1 MNYLMRIGLIPACIL
16 LSLMTVLPCF
26 GQSMPETA
34 FYWENPYYINPASV
48 NFDYAGYFTLGG
60 RKQWTGIEGSPA
72 TYFATGAFYAEDYKT
87 QGGIKILKDK
97 IGYIGN
103 LDIALSYAYTLPVRR
118 NSWLNFGIS
127 GNFQHRSVDHNE
139 ILFIEGNDPILAY
152 DKLKNANQWNASVGM
167 EYSYARQFKVGIAC
181 QNLFSLFHET
191 GNLYEGTNFF
201 YGRYRTRYLGRPLEA
216 GRYRTL
222 SIPRSFDIEAG
233 LCVKQYQHQLQV
245 DGMLSLYINRETQ
258 EEKFQLSLFG
268 RSTGEIGALI
278 GLKLISELKILCTYD
293 YNFNALQNYSHGT
306 LEVMLSFPIHRN
318 RLGNCLYF

>member
-1 MNYLMRIGLIPACIL
+1 MKIALILTYIT
-16 LSLMTVLPCF
+16 LSLIISQPCF

-60 RKQWTGIEGSPA
+60 RKQWTGIKGSPA
-72 TYFATGAFYAEDYKT
+72 TYFATGAFYAEDYRT

-103 LDIALSYAYTLPVRR
+103 LDISLSYAYTLPVQR
-118 NSWLNFGIS
+118 NSRLNFGIS
-127 GNFQHRSVDHNE
+127 GSYQHQSVDRDE
-139 ILFIEGNDPILAY
+139 ILFIEGNDPTLVY
-152 DKLKNANQWNASVGM
+152 ENLRNSNKWNASVGM
-167 EYSYARQFKVGIAC
+167 EYSYARQIKVGIAC
-181 QNLFSLFHET
+181 QNLLSFLHET
-191 GNLYEGTNFF
+191 DNMFEGTNFF

-222 SIPRSFDIEAG
+222 SIPRSFDVEAG
-233 LCVKQYQHQLQV
+233 LCVKQYQKHLQV

-268 RSTGEIGALI
+268 RSTGEIGALV
-278 GLKLISELKILCTYD
+278 GLKLMSELKILCTYD
-293 YNFNALQNYSHGT
+293 YNFNALQNLSRGSF
-306 LEVMLSFPIHRN
+306 EVMLSFPIHRN
-318 RLGNCLYF
+318 RMGNCIYY